1 MKIHSLVACLA
12 LLSATAAHAQRPA
25 GPPGPPG
32 PPPSPEVMAARAAVG
47 KACEA
52 DTKSMCAG
60 KEGHEAMMCLRALPQ
75 DKVSGGCKEAQ
86 GKLVKLMT
94 PK

>member
-1 MKIHSLVACLA
+1 MKIRSLVACLA
-12 LLSATAAHAQRPA
+12 LLSVTAAHAQRPA
-25 GPPGPPG
+25 GPPG

-47 KACEA
+47 KACES
-52 DTKSMCAG
+52 DTKSLCAG

-75 DKVSGGCKEAQ
+75 DKVSGGCKDAQ

>member
-1 MKIHSLVACLA
+1 MKIRSLVACLA
-12 LLSATAAHAQRPA
+12 LLSVTAAHAQRPA
-25 GPPGPPG
+25 GPPG

-52 DTKSMCAG
+52 DTKSLCAG

-75 DKVSGGCKEAQ
+75 DKVSGGCKDAQ

>member
-1 MKIHSLVACLA
+1 MKIRSLVACLA
-12 LLSATAAHAQRPA
+12 LLSATAAQAQRPA
-25 GPPGPPG
+25 GPPG

-52 DTKSMCAG
+52 DTKSLCAG
-60 KEGHEAMMCLRALPQ
+60 KEGHEAMMCLRAQPQ
-75 DKVSGGCKEAQ
+75 DKVSGACKDAQ

>member
-12 LLSATAAHAQRPA
+12 LLSATAAQAQRPA
-25 GPPGPPG
+25 GPPG

-52 DTKSMCAG
+52 DTKSLCSG

-75 DKVSGGCKEAQ
+75 EKVSGGCKAAQ
-86 GKLVKLMT
+86 DKLVTLMT